1 LHNASGPR
9 RILVVDDNRDSAESM
24 SLLLRLSGHTTWLAF
39 DGPSA
44 VSLAAEHSPDA
55 VLLDIGLPGMDGY
68 QVASR
73 LRELPQ
79 TFDSL
84 LIALTGYGQEEDRQ
98 RSTAAGFN
106 EHFVKPVDIEA
117 LYQAIAHHQRA
128 RPGHK
133 PL

>member
-1 LHNASGPR
+1 
-9 RILVVDDNRDSAESM
+9 
-24 SLLLRLSGHTTWLAF
+24 
-39 DGPSA
+39 
-44 VSLAAEHSPDA
+44 
-55 VLLDIGLPGMDGY
+55 MDGY

-117 LYQAIAHHQRA
+117 LYQAIAHYQRA
-128 RPGHK
+128 RPGQK